1 MKRFCLLLAVLWMGV
16 PQTARAGVPVA
27 RVVAGQVL
35 AADSLRTHTLEL
47 IARGQLQEAIDYW
60 VLSTGE
66 EAPKWLLAAKVA
78 FDASKQVAGA
88 CQGVAR
94 TVYSAF
100 AQLGG
105 RPEFVELQTQTKKG
119 IWFINFQMPSGRN
132 LMLSDN
138 GYHLLVRMN
147 GRAYDAYTG
156 AAGMLWTDYL
166 GRLSAASP
174 VSALVVDAAKVMP

>member
-1 MKRFCLLLAVLWMGV
+1 MTRLFFLLTLFMWGLSGPA
-16 PQTARAGVPVA
+16 QAGAPVA

-100 AQLGG
+100 TQLGG
-105 RPEFVELQTQTKKG
+105 KPELVELKTSANYVMFKTVD
-119 IWFINFQMPSGRN
+119 GRDLN
-132 LMLSDN
+132 VTRT
-138 GYHLLVRMN
+138 GYHVLVRMG
-147 GRAYDAYTG
+147 GRAYDAFTG
-156 AAGMLWTDYL
+156 AAGMPWSEYMSRL
-166 GRLSAASP
+166 GARAGFTET
-174 VSALVVDAAKVMP
+174 VVESVP